1 MRMLEGSMQVRCN
14 SEVVSLGKRRNY
26 WLRREKW
33 NLGSRDR
40 VGMLR
45 GADLM
50 MRGANLTPNIIK
62 YNLMQKCS
70 FKGRKYLYIYR
81 LVSEK
86 L

>member
-1 MRMLEGSMQVRCN
+1 MQVRCS
-14 SEVVSLGKRRNY
+14 SEVVSLGKRRSY

-33 NLGSRDR
+33 NLGSSDR

-62 YNLMQKCS
+62 YNLMQKYS
-70 FKGRKYLYIYR
+70 FKGRHTHTYID
-81 LVSEK
+81 
-86 L
+86 